1 MTDEKKPMY
10 FTYKDRVFRLL
21 YRDRNR
27 LLELYN
33 ALNDTNYT
41 NVDDLTVTTLENAI
55 FIKTKNDVSFIID
68 CNMCLYEHQST
79 YCPNMPLRGFLYFA
93 DLYKKYIRDVDLSVS
108 RQIKIPTPHY
118 VVFYNG
124 TERKERE
131 FTQRLSDAYEDE
143 SEGCMELTVKTINI
157 NYGYNQELMS
167 KCKSL
172 ADYAYFVAVIRKN
185 VERMPLQE
193 AVERAV
199 DICIEKDIL
208 KGFLM
213 EQKSEVIAMSIYE
226 YNEEYVRKVLFED
239 GVEKGYNRGVSDGE
253 NRLGKLIA
261 ILMAEGK
268 TDIVIQV
275 SENEVMREEYYEK
288 YNI

>member
-1 MTDEKKPMY
+1 
-10 FTYKDRVFRLL
+10 
-21 YRDRNR
+21 
-27 LLELYN
+27 
-33 ALNDTNYT
+33 
-41 NVDDLTVTTLENAI
+41 
-55 FIKTKNDVSFIID
+55 
-68 CNMCLYEHQST
+68 MCLYEHQST

-124 TERKERE
+124 TERKEQE
-131 FTQRLSDAYEDE
+131 FTQKLSDAFEDD
-143 SEGCMELTVKTINI
+143 SEGCMELIVKTINI

-185 VERMPLQE
+185 LERMPLQK
-193 AVERAV
+193 AVEQAV

-208 KGFLM
+208 KDFLL

-239 GVEKGYNRGVSDGE
+239 GVEKGYNRGVEKGYNQGKADGE
-253 NRLGKLIA
+253 NRLGKLIS

-268 TDIVIQV
+268 TDVVIQV
-275 SENEVMREEYYEK
+275 SENEVIREEYYRK